1 MQACLH
7 GNCLQNVMVVKKIVL
22 SKLRLRVILKL
33 FLYQILIYCFKRINF
48 KDYLYFLHLCKQ
60 ARCFVHKILLKISF
74 YFENLFCYWFRTLL

>member
-33 FLYQILIYCFKRINF
+33 FLYQILISYFKRINF
-48 KDYLYFLHLCKQ
+48 KPYLYFCIFASKPP
-60 ARCFVHKILLKISF
+60 CFVHKVLLKISF